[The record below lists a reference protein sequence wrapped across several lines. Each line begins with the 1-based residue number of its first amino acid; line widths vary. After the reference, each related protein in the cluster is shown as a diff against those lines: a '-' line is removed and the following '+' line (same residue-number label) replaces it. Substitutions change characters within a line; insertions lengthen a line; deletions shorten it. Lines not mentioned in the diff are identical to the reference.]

1 MVTPPRS
8 VLGRA
13 LTLLTAFR
21 PGEDELS
28 LALLCRRTGLPKATA
43 HRLLA
48 ELADWEVVERTP
60 TGLRLGM
67 RLFELGQLAPR
78 QRGLREAAGPFLAD
92 LFEATH
98 ETVHLAVLD
107 VGPSGVPEVVYLHKL
122 DATSGPRVPS
132 RIGGR
137 MPAHCT
143 GVGKAL
149 LAFSPRPV
157 LDQVLAAGLARRTP
171 RTVVAPGLLDR
182 ELAGVREHGVAR
194 EHEES
199 TVGIACVAAPV
210 LDGDGRA
217 VAAISITG
225 WANRVDTGRL
235 APAVRTAALGLSRT
249 LRAAPARAT

>member
-1 MVTPPRS
+1 MRDPTGPVPPKS

-13 LTLLTAFR
+13 LSLLTAYR
-21 PGEDELS
+21 AGDAELS
-28 LALLCRRTGLPKATA
+28 LSELARRTGLAKPTV
-43 HRLLA
+43 HRMLRELA
-48 ELADWEVVERTP
+48 EWDLVERTP

-67 RLFELGQLAPR
+67 RLFELGQLVPR
-78 QRGLREAAGPFLAD
+78 QRGLREAAAPFLAD

-107 VGPSGVPEVVYLHKL
+107 VPNGGQPEVVYLHKL
-122 DATSGPRVPS
+122 DPTSGPRIPS

-137 MPAHCT
+137 MPTHCT

-157 LDQVLAAGLARRTP
+157 LQQVLAAGLTRRTP
-171 RTVVAPGLLDR
+171 RTVVLPGLLNR
-182 ELAGVREHGVAR
+182 ELSRIRELGVAE

-199 TVGIACVAAPV
+199 ALGIACVAAPV
-210 LDGDGRA
+210 LDETGYA

-225 WANRVDTGRL
+225 WAHRLDTGRF
-235 APAVRTAALGLSRT
+235 APAVRTTANSVSRA
-249 LRAAPARAT
+249 LRAD